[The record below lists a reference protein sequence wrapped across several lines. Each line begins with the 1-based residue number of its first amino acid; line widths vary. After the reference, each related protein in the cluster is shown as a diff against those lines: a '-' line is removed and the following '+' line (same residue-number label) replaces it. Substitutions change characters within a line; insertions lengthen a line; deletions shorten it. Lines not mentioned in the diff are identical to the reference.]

1 MKKYFNVLGIQIPRI
16 VFLITGYFFTLY
28 GLFTEQHLTF
38 QWSSSFYC
46 GLFII
51 AMYYIFSWIE
61 NRMGDNKMKTATKD
75 TDEEEKIAR
84 VRGMTLKE
92 HLNDIYP
99 NDNENG
105 FGKNNDGELMTDD
118 EEEEMFEEWK
128 RKKNKLHEQQ
138 EQIEEQV
145 EIW

>member
-1 MKKYFNVLGIQIPRI
+1 MKKYFNVLGIQIPKI
-16 VFLITGYFFTLY
+16 VFLIIGYFFTLY
-28 GLFTEQHLTF
+28 GLFTGQHLTF

-61 NRMGDNKMKTATKD
+61 NRMDDNEIETVTKD
-75 TDEEEKIAR
+75 TEEEEKIAR
-84 VRGMTLKE
+84 ARDMTLQE

-99 NDNENG
+99 NDDENG
-105 FGKNNDGELMTDD
+105 FGKNNDGELMTDE
-118 EEEEMFEEWK
+118 EEEEMFEEW
-128 RKKNKLHEQQ
+128 RHKKNKMQ
-138 EQIEEQV
+138 EQVEEQV